1 METDLR
7 FRCWA
12 CGSLCISRIPT
23 ANGSVHSATCCQHRP
38 SSSCMTQH
46 SKLYKITTPKKFNR
60 LLALFLFLF
69 FFHHPIIAANR
80 FLFADQH
87 HYLPLFTV
95 SHRPGWFHWPKD
107 SRIIHWGMANTESSP
122 RHVLYLKLGWPQH
135 LKVVKSSLHVTQV
148 NLTQIA
154 EFYVDRKSVV

>member
-1 METDLR
+1 MFFFRHLRFGRWMRWSAFFKWKNAWKFHLDAFLKMLWQMETDPR

-12 CGSLCISRIPT
+12 CGSLCISKIPT

-46 SKLYKITTPKKFNR
+46 SKLYKNTTPKKYTR
-60 LLALFLFLF
+60 LLALFLF

-80 FLFADQH
+80 FLFAES
-87 HYLPLFTV
+87 L
-95 SHRPGWFHWPKD
+95 SPKD

-122 RHVLYLKLGWPQH
+122 RHVLYLKLGWQH
-135 LKVVKSSLHVTQV
+135 L
-148 NLTQIA
+148 
-154 EFYVDRKSVV
+154 